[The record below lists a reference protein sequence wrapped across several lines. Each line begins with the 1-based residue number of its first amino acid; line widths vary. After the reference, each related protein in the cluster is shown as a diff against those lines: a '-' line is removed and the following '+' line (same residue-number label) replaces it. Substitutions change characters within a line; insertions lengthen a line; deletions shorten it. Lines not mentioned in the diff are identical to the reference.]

1 MSGNSNV
8 GNRGVYEAGDQR
20 TSKASEVGS
29 ATRFQEGAP
38 NSHQFND
45 SSKINDIRSGV
56 NRQQRTNGISYQ
68 NAEDSRSL
76 GNRAAAEKQSSDS
89 AQESLETT
97 LGKRDPT
104 LPVSTTAVSFFCSD
118 RRNASTEIEAKI
130 IDEQSHQA
138 KIHGNKPSRGA
149 EIDAELQ
156 ADDEATLK
164 KKDN

>member
-45 SSKINDIRSGV
+45 SK
-56 NRQQRTNGISYQ
+56 
-68 NAEDSRSL
+68 DSRSL

-104 LPVSTTAVSFFCSD
+104 LP
-118 RRNASTEIEAKI
+118 
-130 IDEQSHQA
+130 A